1 VGAELF
7 HVYRWTDGWTGMT
20 KLITPF
26 CNFVNA
32 PKKLKTIASLHKLK
46 TKKEP

>member
-1 VGAELF
+1 MF
-7 HVYRWTDGWTGMT
+7 HAYGWTGMT

-32 PKKLKTIASLHKLK
+32 LKKLRTIATLHKLEP
-46 TKKEP
+46 KKEP